1 MGRLL
6 HTIMK
11 RILPLI
17 MLVLCPLAYASEPV
31 SVAEAAEETS
41 AFFCTPVG
49 DAVVPMI
56 ILLLC
61 YCLFRL
67 VRGEARE
74 DQELA

>member
-1 MGRLL
+1 M
-6 HTIMK
+6 
-11 RILPLI
+11 
-17 MLVLCPLAYASEPV
+17 MLVLCPFAYASEPV

-41 AFFCTPVG
+41 RFFATPVG
-49 DAVVPMI
+49 DTVVPLV

-74 DQELA
+74 DNEMA